1 MEKQTFLELLEASGI
16 QVRQALD
23 RLMGNEELYLSFL
36 AKLPGQLHFEDILRA
51 LGEEDE
57 EAFYLGV
64 HNLKGLTGNLGL
76 TPIHDCAQAILVEF
90 RASRFQ
96 HRNKL
101 TALTWEAKRES
112 EHVAALIEGYFG
124 EGARA

>member
-1 MEKQTFLELLEASGI
+1 MDKQTFLGLLEASGI

-23 RLMGNEELYLSFL
+23 RFMGNEDLYLSFL
-36 AKLPGQLHFEDILRA
+36 AKLPGQLHFEEILRA

-57 EAFYLGV
+57 DAFYMGV

-76 TPIHDCAQAILVEF
+76 TPIHAILVEF